1 MSVMT
6 AGYVVISGIFVIL
19 LGVIGFMTHP
29 EKGHTALISGGGFG
43 ALFMLWGIL
52 AAKGRRWSQ
61 FAALLTAILLGAA
74 SAWRAVLGWLAV
86 ANGQS
91 DKVFASILITLML
104 AVAMTVLGLTLKVRK
119 PGGAEKAA
127 EEMP

>member
-43 ALFMLWGIL
+43 ALFILWGIL
-52 AAKGRRWSQ
+52 AAKGRRWSR
-61 FAALLTAILLGAA
+61 FAARLTAVLLGAA
-74 SAWRAVLGWLAV
+74 CAWRAVVGWLAV

-91 DKVFASILITLML
+91 EKVFASILITLML
-104 AVAMTVLGLTLKVRK
+104 AVAMTVVGLTLNGRK
-119 PGGAEKAA
+119 PGDAEETA

>member
-6 AGYVVISGIFVIL
+6 AGYVVISGIFIIL

-29 EKGHTALISGGGFG
+29 EKGQTALSSGGGFG
-43 ALFMLWGIL
+43 ALFIMWGVL
-52 AAKGRRWSQ
+52 AAKGLRWSR

-74 SAWRAVLGWLAV
+74 CAWRAALGWLAV

-91 DKVFASILITLML
+91 EKVFASLLITLML
-104 AVAMTVLGLTLKVRK
+104 AVSVTVLVFVLKVRK
-119 PGGAEKAA
+119 PSNVEKPA
-127 EEMP
+127 EEMS